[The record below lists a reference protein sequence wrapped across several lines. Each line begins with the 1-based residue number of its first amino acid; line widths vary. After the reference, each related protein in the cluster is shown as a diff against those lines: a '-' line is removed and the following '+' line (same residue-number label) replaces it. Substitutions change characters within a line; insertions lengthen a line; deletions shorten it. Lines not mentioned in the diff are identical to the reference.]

1 MLGDAVRSLF
11 FVLVGFGLGC
21 AIIYVGGG
29 EPPLPNAPVSMAAL
43 GPQMLRP
50 SRAQFLQPAPASAR
64 YMVQPP
70 QAMPERSTEGAVASE
85 RRQVLNAIVA
95 AAAASAARG
104 ASALSPVDLKDSRDF
119 QKKGGEIIYEA
130 RDLDLPQNVRDGLT
144 AARSSIDDT
153 KKRAAQSK
161 KEIQERIPP
170 LVKKAYWTEAKEQLR
185 RQVGTLRFDLN
196 TLAES
201 SGKANKKAALA
212 VNRKFITDVEECDFA
227 IRKKQLEIAVKACD
241 KAIASL
247 DVALENYKATADS
260 TVLKATNYK

>member
-21 AIIYVGGG
+21 AIIYIGGG
-29 EPPLPNAPVSMAAL
+29 EPPLPGAPISMAAL

-50 SRAQFLQPAPASAR
+50 SRAQFLQPAPVSAR

-119 QKKGGEIIYEA
+119 EKKGGEIIYEA
-130 RDLDLPQNVRDGLT
+130 RDLDLSQSVRDGLT
-144 AARSSIDDT
+144 QARSSLDDT
-153 KKRAAQSK
+153 KKRVQESK
-161 KEIQERIPP
+161 KQISSLVPP

-201 SGKANKKAALA
+201 QGKSGKKGALA
-212 VNRKFITDVEECDFA
+212 ANRAFLNDVEACDFA
-227 IRKKQLEIAVKACD
+227 IRAKQIDEAVKACD
-241 KAIASL
+241 KAVATL
-247 DVALENYKATADS
+247 DVTLKNYA
-260 TVLKATNYK
+260 